1 MIGFKISIARRAVS
15 ERDFAPRPRSTEQ
28 GFTPLRRS
36 AQQGFTLSRRSA
48 QQGFTLM
55 EMLVVLVVIGLIAAV
70 AIPQVMKLLGS
81 AKHKAARIQLETI
94 SQSLN
99 YYQLDI
105 GGYPTTG
112 QGLKALWQS
121 PTQDVAWSGPYVRQE
136 RQLLTVVRP
145 FVSRSPVQTG
155 PTTGSPGGAGKEG
168 GVARMPT

>member
-1 MIGFKISIARRAVS
+1 MIGTGTTIR
-15 ERDFAPRPRSTEQ
+15 
-28 GFTPLRRS
+28 RRS
-36 AQQGFTLSRRSA
+36 RKES
-48 QQGFTLM
+48 GFTLM

-105 GGYPTTG
+105 GGYPTTE

-136 RQLLTVVRP
+136 RQLLDPWGRP
-145 FVSRSPVQTG
+145 FVYRSPGQAG
-155 PTTGSPGGAGKEG
+155 AYDLISLGGDGKEG
-168 GVARMPT
+168 GSGEDADLTAVK